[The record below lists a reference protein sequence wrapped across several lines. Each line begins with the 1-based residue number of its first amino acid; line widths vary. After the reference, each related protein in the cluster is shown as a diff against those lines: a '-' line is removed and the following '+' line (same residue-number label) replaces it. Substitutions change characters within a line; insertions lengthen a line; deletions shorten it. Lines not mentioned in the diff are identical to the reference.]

1 MRRSTFR
8 KPCKVL
14 VFNGERT
21 LIAIARSLHCAADF
35 GQLNLQA
42 LSFCCTGKY
51 RSSGAF
57 YFRYLHPDVLVDLD
71 DLDNLTVE
79 EYDKLCGVKREYYS
93 VRLMK
98 HKRNRLAERRKMA
111 FKTIRKHKK

>member
-14 VFNGERT
+14 VFNGART
-21 LIAIARSLHCAADF
+21 LIAIVRSLHCTADF
-35 GQLNLQA
+35 GQLNLPA

-51 RSSGAF
+51 RSSGGF

-79 EYDKLCGVKREYYS
+79 EYDKLCGVKREYRT
-93 VRLMK
+93 VREMK
-98 HKRNRLAERRKMA
+98 RKRDRLAERRNNA
-111 FKTIRKHKK
+111 SKKKE